1 MAPKPVWMSR
11 SAQRLSRSERAV
23 APNLLLFEK
32 KTFEKGKRVMGEE
45 RIETRNETEKESPH

>member
-1 MAPKPVWMSR
+1 VSR
-11 SAQRLSRSERAV
+11 SAHRLSRSERAV
-23 APNLLLFEK
+23 VSNLSLFEK